1 VNKATRKALDEVI
14 GMLNAIDIDGIEQ
27 ILTDIQAE
35 EQDKFD
41 NLSEGLQAADRGLAI
56 EEAANSLMSAIDN
69 VADVRSAIEEAIGSI
84 ESAQE

>member
-1 VNKATRKALDEVI
+1 MNKATRKELDEVI
-14 GMLNAIDIDGIEQ
+14 AMLNAIDVDGIEQ
-27 ILTDIQAE
+27 ILTDLQAE

-41 NLSEGLQAADRGLAI
+41 NLSEGLQAAERGLAI
-56 EEAANSLMSAIDN
+56 EEAANNLMSAIDS